1 MRQDNQVLV
10 VDEESR
16 LRFRE
21 VSIAR
26 YEQDR
31 ILIQSGLKE
40 GDIVNISPIQA
51 VVDGMEVSVTETLS
65 KQVL

>member
-1 MRQDNQVLV
+1 VLV

-51 VVDGMEVSVTETLS
+51 VVDGMEVSVTETPRE
-65 KQVL
+65 QVL

>member
-1 MRQDNQVLV
+1 MLV

-31 ILIQSGLKE
+31 ILIQSGLKD

-51 VVDGMEVSVTETLS
+51 VVDGMEVSVTETLAA
-65 KQVL
+65 QVL

>member
-1 MRQDNQVLV
+1 MLV

-65 KQVL
+65 EQVL

>member
-31 ILIQSGLKE
+31 ILIQSGLKD

-51 VVDGMEVSVTETLS
+51 VVDGMEVSVTETLPE
-65 KQVL
+65 QVL